1 MAKEEVV
8 VVGTADGNDAILAE
22 ISKLQESI
30 KTLKKRL
37 RPTKPRTEV
46 SLLECNKAA
55 KAQRA
60 EKFRQDDR
68 ISKAVT
74 VALSRVNEKQ
84 VRPEKKGV

>member
-8 VVGTADGNDAILAE
+8 VGTADSNDAILAE

-37 RPTKPRTEV
+37 RPTKPRAEV

-55 KAQRA
+55 KVQRA
-60 EKFRQDDR
+60 EKFKQDDR

-74 VALSRVNEKQ
+74 VALSRVSEKQ
-84 VRPEKKGV
+84 LKPEKKGV